1 MLDLRMTGICALL
14 FSIPFLM
21 NWLDMNTDNSAS
33 FHNQDEL
40 KIWAAMVDTIPEGYN
55 GLFLSSSHCNECH
68 GFDTAMI
75 ASVDLLGN
83 DINVVDDWR
92 ATMMANSA
100 KDPFWRAKVSH
111 EVLLYGDR
119 QQEIESKCTS
129 CHAPMGHFAAFHAG
143 ADFYSMEQLVEDSLG
158 LDGVSCL
165 ACHQQSP
172 ENVGQ
177 AHSGNLLYDTAR
189 VAYGPFVSPLESP
202 MLLATDYKP
211 EFSEHI
217 SNSGLCSGCH
227 TLITETLDFE
237 GNATGNTF
245 VEQAT
250 YHEWQ
255 NSRYS
260 AEDISCQSC
269 HLPEVEK
276 GSFFL
281 VAGHD
286 TQQRDSFY
294 LHDLVGANT
303 TMLKLMKENREVL
316 GITATPEQFDEVIA
330 KTEQLLRFNAV
341 NMNLEFVERTTDT
354 AFFQVNILNKTGHK
368 FPSGYPARRAFL
380 EFIVETE
387 EGETLFASG
396 NYDDENYELFAQN
409 ADYEPHYQTIVS
421 EDQAQI
427 YEFVFGDVN
436 NEVSTVLLRGNIAL
450 KDNRLVPEGFLTEHF
465 TYDTV
470 SIVGNALT
478 DPDFN
483 IESGVEGSGTDIV
496 HYHVPLNGNTDNLI
510 ITARF
515 FYQSTPPKWMQEM
528 LDESTPEIEL
538 FRGQFDAAD
547 RTPFLIKQDTVHV
560 LGVSPTQEVAQN
572 FTEIYAVGNGVL
584 FLNLLESQRITV
596 FDLSGKQ
603 ILQQK
608 MSAGQQE
615 FNTGVKSEILIVLLE
630 GKNGEEAQKI
640 WVE

>member
-1 MLDLRMTGICALL
+1 MTGICALL
-14 FSIPFLM
+14 FSIPFLL
-21 NWLDMNTDNSAS
+21 NWVDTQNDTSAR

-40 KIWAAMVDTIPEGYN
+40 QTWAAMVDTIPEGYN

-68 GFDTAMI
+68 GYDTAMI

-111 EVLLYGDR
+111 EVLLYSDHK
-119 QQEIESKCTS
+119 QEIESKCTS

-143 ADFYSMEQLVEDSLG
+143 AESYSMEQLVGDSLG

-172 ENVGQ
+172 ANVGQ

-202 MLLATDYKP
+202 MLMATDYKP

-217 SNSGLCSGCH
+217 SNSAVCSGCH
-227 TLITETLDFE
+227 SLITETLDYD

-250 YHEWQ
+250 YQEWE

-260 AEDISCQSC
+260 AENISCQNC

-281 VAGHD
+281 VAGQD

-316 GITATPEQFDEVIA
+316 GITATPDQFDEVIA

-354 AFFQVNILNKTGHK
+354 AFFKVNILNKTGHK
-368 FPSGYPARRAFL
+368 FPSGYPARRAFI
-380 EFIVETE
+380 EFVVENE
-387 EGETLFASG
+387 NGEVLFASG
-396 NYDDENYELFAQN
+396 DYDDVNYELYAQN

-421 EDQAQI
+421 EEQAQI
-427 YEFVFGDVN
+427 YEYVFGDVN
-436 NEVSTVLLRGNIAL
+436 NEVSTVLLRGNAGL

-470 SIVGNALT
+470 SIIGNAET

-483 IESGVEGSGTDIV
+483 MEAGVQGSGTDIV

-510 ITARF
+510 ISARF
-515 FYQSTPPKWMQEM
+515 FYQSTPPKWMEEM
-528 LDESTPEIEL
+528 FEESTPEIEL

-560 LGVSPTQEVAQN
+560 LGVSSTREVAQYL
-572 FTEIYAVGNGVL
+572 TEIHAIGNGVL
-584 FLNLLESQRITV
+584 SLKLLENQTISV

-603 ILQQK
+603 ILK
-608 MSAGQQE
+608 KRMSAGKQE
-615 FNTGVKSEILIVLLE
+615 LDTGVVGQILVVLLE
-630 GKNGEEAQKI
+630 GKNSEEAQKI